1 MSWGSRTLFF
11 GQCVAAG
18 TVLAQA
24 LFLGAMLGRGDLTRA
39 KATKILRALDGVDVD
54 FLLQSMR
61 PREEIVVLDA
71 PSYEE
76 VIENRIASRLDLDLR
91 EAALEKG
98 RQETRELQVRL
109 KSAGERYE
117 VLKRQFDLNFSRLA
131 QGAADQRLV
140 ELQENIE
147 SMRPAQA
154 KEQILRLLAG
164 KSEDA
169 FLNDVVSIIKT
180 MSPDKRKK
188 LLAEFQTPEEVQ
200 LLAKVFD
207 RIRRGL
213 PDALLYRETRSKLRV
228 DHDAERKAGPP

>member
-1 MSWGSRTLFF
+1 MSLASRALFV
-11 GQCVAAG
+11 GQCLAAG

-24 LFLGAMLGRGDLTRA
+24 LALGALLVRGDLTRP
-39 KATKILRALDGVDVD
+39 KAAQMLRALDGVDLD
-54 FLLQSMR
+54 LLRQSMR
-61 PREEIVVLDA
+61 PREEVIALDV
-71 PSYEE
+71 PSYQE
-76 VIENRIASRLDLDLR
+76 VIENRIASRLDYDLR
-91 EAALEKG
+91 EASLEKG
-98 RQETRELQVRL
+98 RQETRDLQVRL

-131 QGAADQRLV
+131 QGAADQRLL

-154 KEQILRLLAG
+154 KEQIQRLLAG

-169 FLNDVVSIIKT
+169 FLNDVVSIFKT
-180 MSPDKRKK
+180 MSADKRKK

-228 DHDAERKAGPP
+228 DHDAEGKANPP